1 MYCLSIFAKW
11 SGFQNRIYFKRRHCA
26 LAPRW
31 TSCLASIIYILLDPL
46 FLLLFH
52 HEKAPKG
59 GKKVEEDTVLYP
71 PPPPPRVFIR
81 ETAWRRR
88 LRVLK
93 FDKRLS
99 LMGRSRSRRQG
110 FFSFF
115 CAGFNAHSHKLGT
128 IFYFSQFKWEKGCNI
143 PPLIKKCPGPCHF
156 PTLKYCPKLVGERKE
171 RKRGGKSKLPKYS
184 EKTPPSSRLK
194 EETLDRGTPVRAIKT
209 VQKNSELLSGKRGGG
224 EGEKKDL
231 VTEKGGG
238 GEGGSGKNTIS
249 RHPFVP
255 LPR

>member
-1 MYCLSIFAKW
+1 MYCLFIFAKC
-11 SGFQNRIYFKRRHCA
+11 SGFQNKIYFKRRHCA

-31 TSCLASIIYILLDPL
+31 TSCLAASIICILLDPL

-59 GKKVEEDTVLYP
+59 GKRWKKTRCCILLLL
-71 PPPPPRVFIR
+71 VFFIW

-99 LMGRSRSRRQG
+99 LMGRSRSRRQV

-128 IFYFSQFKWEKGCNI
+128 IFYFSQFKCEKGCNI
-143 PPLIKKCPGPCHF
+143 PPLKKKMSWTLPF
-156 PTLKYCPKLVGERKE
+156 PYPQI
-171 RKRGGKSKLPKYS
+171 LP
-184 EKTPPSSRLK
+184 
-194 EETLDRGTPVRAIKT
+194 
-209 VQKNSELLSGKRGGG
+209 
-224 EGEKKDL
+224 
-231 VTEKGGG
+231 
-238 GEGGSGKNTIS
+238 
-249 RHPFVP
+249 
-255 LPR
+255 